1 MKEAR
6 RLAGILSALVSCA
19 LLASCMAT
27 HTDSRQ
33 EPEGYLTFL
42 KERPGAGL
50 SPEQEKA
57 ALSRLKNYLADLNE
71 ESIKANTASVYAS
84 DAFLNDTLK
93 TEIGA
98 AAIEK
103 YFLGTAGN
111 ADSIKVAFQD
121 VARSGNDYYLR
132 WVMDVQFKK
141 FHRGRTF
148 RSIGMTHA
156 RFGPDGKVILHQD
169 YWDSTAGFFEH
180 VPVLGWGIRAIKG
193 ML

>member
-1 MKEAR
+1 MNFPAR
-6 RLAGILSALVSCA
+6 RAATLSALAACA
-19 LLASCMAT
+19 LLASCMST
-27 HTDSRQ
+27 KTTK
-33 EPEGYLTFL
+33 EPDGYLAFL
-42 KERPGAGL
+42 RERPGAALAPGD
-50 SPEQEKA
+50 EKA
-57 ALSRLKNYLADLNE
+57 ALSRLKHYLANLEE
-71 ESIKANTASVYAS
+71 ESIRKNTASVYAD
-84 DAFLNDTLK
+84 DAYLNDTLK

-98 AAIEK
+98 AEIEK
-103 YFLGTAGN
+103 YFLGTAQN
-111 ADSIKVAFQD
+111 TDSIRVEFQD

-156 RFGPDGKVILHQD
+156 RFGPDGKVIMHQD

-180 VPVLGWGIRAIKG
+180 VPVLGWGIRGIKG